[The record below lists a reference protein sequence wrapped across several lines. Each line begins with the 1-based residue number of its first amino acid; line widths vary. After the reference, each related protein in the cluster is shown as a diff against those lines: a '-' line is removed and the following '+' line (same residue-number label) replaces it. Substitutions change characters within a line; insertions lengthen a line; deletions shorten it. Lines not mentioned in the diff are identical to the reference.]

1 MIIPCRIGVRKS
13 TLSLD
18 AVTTIDPE
26 NLLAATN
33 AALSINA
40 YAAPPNIV
48 PIGFVSCGKTISV
61 MITGSARFAWSVIQS
76 SCSLLPERERG
87 WDEGFQIKDQSP
99 PRSTGSSSLLP
110 GWIVLMAIFGS
121 A

>member
-48 PIGFVSCGKTISV
+48 PIGFVSCGKTILV
-61 MITGSARFAWSVIQS
+61 IITGSARFACSVTHA
-76 SCSLLPERERG
+76 PH
-87 WDEGFQIKDQSP
+87 P
-99 PRSTGSSSLLP
+99 
-110 GWIVLMAIFGS
+110 GS
-121 A
+121 AEIIHSLTDGFVLEPTSLHRQQQLAARMDRVRGD